1 MITVRVARENEIAA
15 LSAVGLD
22 AWERAVSGLADAKAM
37 RRIAELS
44 FLSFLRSQWFAVSVI
59 ETGGAIAGWAARED
73 NDGSISDL
81 WIVPALQRSG
91 LGSLLLADLERLIKA
106 EGFEAAM
113 VKTHARNRQ
122 AIGFFRK
129 HGYSVSSLSTAYAPK
144 LDRDVESIG
153 MTKMLEEPVIHKG
166 REWF

>member
-1 MITVRVARENEIAA
+1 MITVRVARENEILA
-15 LSAVGLD
+15 LTAVGLD
-22 AWERAVSGLADAKAM
+22 AWERAVSGLADAGAM

-44 FLSFLRSQWFAVSVI
+44 FLSFLRSQWFAVSLI
-59 ETGGAIAGWAARED
+59 ETGGVVAGWAARED

-81 WIVPALQRSG
+81 WIAPALQRSG
-91 LGSLLLADLERLIKA
+91 LGSLLLADLERAIKE

-113 VKTHARNRQ
+113 VKTHAQNSQ

-153 MTKMLEEPVIHKG
+153 MTKILEEPVFHKG
-166 REWF
+166 QEWF